1 MSKDMSLVWQMS
13 VAGAAGAMTALS
25 KATQA
30 MKDVKDS
37 TEDLVKSQKKLESL
51 DKVAEA
57 YKNANS
63 EYNKAAKNLESLR
76 KAYLKS
82 NNVTAEFKEQIKN
95 AEKHVEKLNKQKEK
109 QKHIFQAARSELEK
123 EGIKLEGYKKKL
135 KEVNDELEK
144 QEKLKK
150 DLSKAQ
156 AISDL
161 GSKFSQKGS
170 EQIKTGLATGAALA
184 LPVKFYMDVEE
195 SQADLR
201 KILGKEAEKYYDKL
215 AEISKNSPLSQIEVN
230 QIAGSLAQ
238 SGIKGEDIVAYTDM
252 AGKMKVAFDI
262 STDEA
267 GTFLAKTKEQLN
279 LSKDELFSYMDTLN
293 MLSNNYSV
301 TAAQLADVSARTGGF
316 AKSINL
322 SKESNMAFATFL
334 ISANVSAEQT
344 KYSSW

>member
-13 VAGAAGAMTALS
+13 VAGAAGAMAGLS

-30 MKDVKDS
+30 IKDVKDS

-63 EYNKAAKNLESLR
+63 EYNKAAKNLEQLR

-95 AEKHVEKLNKQKEK
+95 AEKHVEKLNKQKER

-123 EGIKLEGYKKKL
+123 EGIKLEGYKKKS
-135 KEVNDELEK
+135 KEVNDELKK

-195 SQADLR
+195 SQADL
-201 KILGKEAEKYYDKL
+201 IDIFGK
-215 AEISKNSPLSQIEVN
+215 
-230 QIAGSLAQ
+230 
-238 SGIKGEDIVAYTDM
+238 
-252 AGKMKVAFDI
+252 
-262 STDEA
+262 
-267 GTFLAKTKEQLN
+267 
-279 LSKDELFSYMDTLN
+279 
-293 MLSNNYSV
+293 
-301 TAAQLADVSARTGGF
+301 DVP
-316 AKSINL
+316 K
-322 SKESNMAFATFL
+322 
-334 ISANVSAEQT
+334 
-344 KYSSW
+344 